1 MAFKNMKNLPRPR
14 FARSS
19 KPRMPGPART
29 FQPVFKGKKFVHKT
43 PLYNTFPHVE
53 PKPWEAKNMSRDDYY
68 RDLARKRKLDED
80 QAKNRM
86 LNQQRKQQMIQEKYL
101 NNDEY
106 DLIEETDKKNK
117 KPASKSDDEFLTA
130 DSLTELGSKPQKV
143 YIVKKENPR
152 EKGGAIFRNRQSYD
166 KPKLDERFFG
176 QDVLYGTH
184 AVEAC
189 LTSHKRRNQC
199 LKLFVAEGKLG
210 EPVVKKIMDM
220 ARKLRIPIE
229 NVDRNTLNLI
239 TKHSIHN
246 GVALV
251 TKPLELD
258 EILELEPFT
267 KANIGQSIF
276 VKTMRHGVVISEPA
290 SYLFSE
296 EERMNS
302 LEEVEQVEEATEEAA
317 TEVADLVNDASE
329 SVKPKETVAE
339 KISEV
344 KEDVKETVS
353 EVKESVVEAAEKAKE
368 TVEETIKTVIKPT
381 EPKDESTVKSN
392 ETQSEIATKPTETD
406 FEATTETSSEVP
418 LEAEDLEELDL
429 SPITPTFQVTSS
441 VESHRP
447 RRFPLVIY
455 LDQLNDTHNLGS
467 ILRSCQFL
475 GADAVVITAK
485 NCAPLSPAVAKTS
498 SGALE
503 YMPVFENS
511 KTPAN
516 FFQKCKK
523 NGWNIVCAAVPTAA
537 GAAKTKAEKPLSLRQ
552 CGSWLDNKPTVLVL
566 GGEHGGVRQTILNQ
580 ADHHVIVPAS
590 NSWIKNNT
598 VDSLNVGVA
607 AGILINR
614 FVVI

>member
-1 MAFKNMKNLPRPR
+1 MAFKNMKNLSGKSR
-14 FARSS
+14 FARPV
-19 KPRMPGPART
+19 KPKVPGPART
-29 FQPVFKGKKFVHKT
+29 FQPVFNGKKFPHKA

-53 PKPWEAKNMSRDDYY
+53 PKPWEAKKMSRDDYY
-68 RDLARKRKLDED
+68 RELARKRKLDED
-80 QAKNRM
+80 QAKNRL
-86 LNQQRKQQMIQEKYL
+86 LNLQRKQQLIQEKYL

-106 DLIEETDKKNK
+106 DLIEESDKKK
-117 KPASKSDDEFLTA
+117 KNATSKSDDEFLTP
-130 DSLTELGSKPQKV
+130 DSLTELDYKPKKV
-143 YIVKKENPR
+143 YIVKKDNPR
-152 EKGGAIFRNRQSYD
+152 EKEGAIFRNRQTYD

-199 LKLFVAEGKLG
+199 LKLFVGEGKLG

-220 ARKLRIPIE
+220 ARKLRIPTE

-239 TKHSIHN
+239 TKHAIHN

-302 LEEVEQVEEATEEAA
+302 LEEVEKTEDATEETAA
-317 TEVADLVNDASE
+317 EVAEIVNDASE
-329 SVKPKETVAE
+329 AAKKKDPVTEN
-339 KISEV
+339 ISEV
-344 KEDVKETVS
+344 KQEMKETVDEVKLAVEKTAEEAEETVS
-353 EVKESVVEAAEKAKE
+353 EEN
-368 TVEETIKTVIKPT
+368 KPELT
-381 EPKDESTVKSN
+381 A
-392 ETQSEIATKPTETD
+392 IATDSEAEAIADAD
-406 FEATTETSSEVP
+406 FVTQTSASSESP
-418 LEAEDLEELDL
+418 IEHEELESEEIDM

-447 RRFPLVIY
+447 RRFPLVVY

-475 GADAVVITAK
+475 GADAVIVTAK

-511 KTPAN
+511 KTPAH
-516 FFQKCKK
+516 FFQKCKN
-523 NGWNIVCAAVPTAA
+523 NGWNIVCAAVPTAS
-537 GAAKTKAEKPLSLRQ
+537 GAAKSKADKPLSLRQ

>member
-1 MAFKNMKNLPRPR
+1 
-14 FARSS
+14 
-19 KPRMPGPART
+19 
-29 FQPVFKGKKFVHKT
+29 
-43 PLYNTFPHVE
+43 
-53 PKPWEAKNMSRDDYY
+53 MSRDDYY
-68 RDLARKRKLDED
+68 REIAWKKKLDED
-80 QAKNRM
+80 QVKNRL
-86 LNQQRKQQMIQEKYL
+86 LNQQKRQQAIQDEYL

-106 DLIEETDKKNK
+106 ELVEQKTKKK
-117 KPASKSDDEFLTA
+117 ASKPDDEFLTT
-130 DSLTELGSKPQKV
+130 DTLSELKPQKV
-143 YIVKKENPR
+143 YIVKKEKPR
-152 EKGGAIFRNRQSYD
+152 EKAGQIFRNRQTYD
-166 KPKLDERFFG
+166 KPRLDERFFG

-199 LKLFVAEGKLG
+199 LKLFVMGQNKAEDHT
-210 EPVVKKIMDM
+210 VRKIMDM
-220 ARKLRIPIE
+220 ATKLRVPIE

-239 TKHSIHN
+239 TKHAIHN

-267 KANIGQSIF
+267 QANIGQAIF

-290 SYLFSE
+290 SFLFSE

-302 LEEVEQVEEATEEAA
+302 LEEVETETTEAVAEVVGDVATEEATE
-317 TEVADLVNDASE
+317 VN
-329 SVKPKETVAE
+329 KTV
-339 KISEV
+339 EV
-344 KEDVKETVS
+344 KETIE
-353 EVKESVVEAAEKAKE
+353 EASTTTTEATE
-368 TVEETIKTVIKPT
+368 TVEETVTASETVT
-381 EPKDESTVKSN
+381 EAVESEPLETESFEESSVEAFEESYDESHD
-392 ETQSEIATKPTETD
+392 E
-406 FEATTETSSEVP
+406 SS
-418 LEAEDLEELDL
+418 
-429 SPITPTFQVTSS
+429 TPTFQVTSS
-441 VESHRP
+441 VQSHRP
-447 RRFPLVIY
+447 RRFPLVVY

-475 GADAVVITAK
+475 GADAIVVTAK
-485 NCAPLSPAVAKTS
+485 NCAPLSAAVAKTS

-511 KTPAN
+511 KPPN
-516 FFQKCKK
+516 QFFTKCKN
-523 NGWNIVCAAVPTAA
+523 NGWNIVCAAVPTAT
-537 GAAKTKAEKPLSLRQ
+537 GSAKSKAEKPLTLRQ

-580 ADHHVIVPAS
+580 ADNHVIVPAA

-614 FVVI
+614 FVVV

>member
-1 MAFKNMKNLPRPR
+1 MAFKNMKNLPTKSR
-14 FARSS
+14 FARSA
-19 KPRMPGPART
+19 KPKAPGPART
-29 FQPVFKGKKFVHKT
+29 FQPVFRGQKSVHKT

-53 PKPWEAKNMSRDDYY
+53 PKPWEAKKMSRDDYY
-68 RDLARKRKLDED
+68 RELAWKRKLDED

-86 LNQQRKQQMIQEKYL
+86 LNHQKKQQMIQEKYL

-106 DLIEETDKKNK
+106 DLLEENDQKNHKKDAR
-117 KPASKSDDEFLTA
+117 KPDDEFLTPE
-130 DSLTELGSKPQKV
+130 SLSELNSKPQKV

-152 EKGGAIFRNRQSYD
+152 EKGGAIFRNRQTYD

-199 LKLFVAEGKLG
+199 LKLFVTDGKLG
-210 EPVVKKIMDM
+210 EPIMKKIMDM
-220 ARKLRIPIE
+220 ARKLRIPVE
-229 NVDRNTLNLI
+229 NTDRNSLNLI
-239 TKHSIHN
+239 TKHAIHN

-267 KANIGQSIF
+267 PANVGQSIF

-302 LEEVEQVEEATEEAA
+302 LEEVEKAEEAEEAEDA
-317 TEVADLVNDASE
+317 EIVNDASE
-329 SVKPKETVAE
+329 TVKEPEVEKAKESVEEAVEKAKETV
-339 KISEV
+339 S
-344 KEDVKETVS
+344 ETVS
-353 EVKESVVEAAEKAKE
+353 EVKEA
-368 TVEETIKTVIKPT
+368 VEET
-381 EPKDESTVKSN
+381 VKSTEAKIESAIKS
-392 ETQSEIATKPTETD
+392 ETNPES
-406 FEATTETSSEVP
+406 TTETAEAKPITDAAASESTATKEAPVE
-418 LEAEDLEELDL
+418 LEEGVESEELDM

-447 RRFPLVIY
+447 RRFPLVVY

-475 GADAVVITAK
+475 GADAVVVTAK

-503 YMPVFENS
+503 YMPVFENG
-511 KTPAN
+511 KTPAH
-516 FFQKCKK
+516 FFQKCKN
-523 NGWNIVCAAVPTAA
+523 NGWNIVCAAVPTAS
-537 GAAKTKAEKPLSLRQ
+537 GAAKSKADKPLSLRQ